1 MDIKI
6 LPKKEKSI
14 IEIDVTIPAKKFEPF
29 IKRAAK
35 ELTTEHPLPGF
46 RPGLAPIPVVVENL
60 GEERLLKKALDV
72 GLPHLFIRA
81 VVNHNIDAIGQPSF
95 SVQELGLSRDLRF
108 IATVAIVPKVRLGD
122 PRKIVIR
129 RRQLETTD
137 AEIEQELKHL
147 ARLRSTSLTVARA
160 AQMGD
165 TVIVDF
171 KVTMNGAVVDGG
183 ESKNHPVHL
192 GEGHFIPDFEQQLI
206 GTSAGEERQF
216 VVKFPADFPRPEYQ
230 NKEATVWVKIHE
242 IRHRATPELNDD
254 FAKRVGKFDDLNHL
268 KKELKINITHEKEH
282 KEKDRLRGELTR
294 QLAAISEFDPL
305 PDVLVS
311 REIEHE
317 LNELKQMLVLQHK
330 TFEQYL
336 AEQKKTEEQIRA
348 DLKPDAKE
356 QIKIALAVRVFAQE
370 QKITIDAKDVAVK
383 TQEYFSR
390 FATVEQAKQSVD
402 AEELRDNIAANLKNQ
417 AALDRLEELAT
428 IEEETVQK

>member
-1 MDIKI
+1 MEVKI
-6 LPKKEKSI
+6 ISQKEKSI
-14 IEIDVTIPAKKFEPF
+14 VELDVTVPAKKFEPF

-46 RPGLAPIPVVVENL
+46 RPGLAPVPVVVENL

-72 GLPHLFIRA
+72 GLPHLFIR
-81 VVNHNIDAIGQPSF
+81 VVVKNNIDAIGQPSF

-108 IATVAIVPKVRLGD
+108 IATVAIVPQVRLGD
-122 PRKIVIR
+122 PKQIVIQ
-129 RRQLETTD
+129 RRQLDTTD

-147 ARLRSTSLTVARA
+147 ARLRSTSLTVARPA
-160 AQMGD
+160 NAGD
-165 TVIVDF
+165 TVVVDF
-171 KVTMNGAVVDGG
+171 KVTTNGAVVDGG

-216 VVKFPADFPRPEYQ
+216 AIKFPADFPRPDYQ
-230 NKEATVWVKIHE
+230 SKEAAVWVKIHE
-242 IRHRATPELNDD
+242 IRHRVIPELNDD

-268 KKELKINITHEKEH
+268 KQELKTNISHEKEH
-282 KEKDRLRGELTR
+282 KEKERLRGELTR
-294 QLAAISEFDPL
+294 QLAEISEFDPL
-305 PDVLVS
+305 PDVLIN

-317 LNELKQMLVLQHK
+317 LAELKQMLALQRK

-336 AEQKKTEEQIRA
+336 AEQKKTTEQIRA
-348 DLKPDAKE
+348 ELKPDAEE

-370 QKITIDAKDVAVK
+370 QKITIGARDVDAKAK
-383 TQEYFSR
+383 EYFSR

-402 AEELRDNIAANLKNQ
+402 AAELRDNIAANLKNQ
-417 AALDRLEELAT
+417 AALDRLEQLAT
-428 IEEETVQK
+428 IKDEK

>member
-1 MDIKI
+1 MEVKI
-6 LPKKEKSI
+6 VPQIEKSVV
-14 IEIDVTIPAKKFEPF
+14 ELDVTVPAKKFEPF

-46 RPGLAPIPVVVENL
+46 RPGLAPVPVVIENL

-81 VVNHNIDAIGQPSF
+81 LVKNNIDAIGQPSF

-122 PRKIVIR
+122 PKKIIVHRRK
-129 RRQLETTD
+129 LETTD

-147 ARLRSTSLTVARA
+147 ARLRSTTITVARA
-160 AQMGD
+160 AQQGD
-165 TVIVDF
+165 TVVVDF
-171 KVTMNGAVVDGG
+171 KVTMNGQIVDGG

-206 GTSAGEERQF
+206 GTAAGEERQF
-216 VVKFPADFPRPEYQ
+216 VINFPADFPREEYQ
-230 NKEATVWVKIHE
+230 GKEAAVWVKIHE
-242 IRHRATPELNDD
+242 IRHRVTPELNDD
-254 FAKRVGKFDDLNHL
+254 FAHRVGKFDDLNHL
-268 KKELKINITHEKEH
+268 KRELKHNITHEKEH
-282 KEKDRLRGELTR
+282 KERDRMRGELTR
-294 QLAAISEFDPL
+294 KLAAISEFDPL
-305 PDVLVS
+305 PEVLLN

-317 LNELKQMLVLQHK
+317 LAELKQMLALQRK

-336 AEQKKTEEQIRA
+336 TKQKKTAEQIRA
-348 DLKPDAKE
+348 ELQPEAEE

-370 QKITIDAKDVAVK
+370 QKITIDAKDVDAK
-383 TQEYFSR
+383 AQEYMSR

-402 AEELRDNIAANLKNQ
+402 TEELRDNIAANLKNQ

-428 IEEETVQK
+428 IEDKTK